1 MTAPASWRKV
11 CAYASLCAACC
22 VVTLDAR
29 ADVSDDDQVT
39 PESPLSQ
46 RIEAAR
52 AHFQKGVQYYD
63 EGDYPGAINEFQR
76 AYALQPTY
84 RLLYN
89 FGQVSYELQDYAA
102 AERHFHAY
110 LLDGGNEVPA
120 GRRSEVE
127 HDLEQLRAHIAVLHL
142 QTDRAGAHLF
152 VDERSVGSTP
162 LEKPVHVNPGRR
174 RVAAELAGYQRV
186 MQIVDVQGGEDR
198 TVRLE
203 FGPQLAT
210 SATQTSS
217 DHASGSGSTN
227 WALWTGVATGA
238 FALGAA
244 GLGYWAAHD
253 AHAYNELITQPT
265 TRQDLDDLGARIQR
279 EALFADILLVAAI
292 AAGTATVIL
301 LVTADHADAKPAQP
315 SPQAR
320 SEARRAVASR

>member
-1 MTAPASWRKV
+1 MNQPATWRKL
-11 CAYASLCAACC
+11 CAFGLLCAACC
-22 VVTLDAR
+22 LATLHVR
-29 ADVSDDDQVT
+29 ADVNDYEQVT
-39 PESPLSQ
+39 PESPLNQ

-52 AHFQKGVQYYD
+52 AHFQKGVQLYD

-110 LLDGGNEVPA
+110 LLDGGSEIPA

-127 HDLEQLRAHIAVLHL
+127 HELQQLRAHIAVLHL
-142 QTDRAGAHLF
+142 ETDRTGAHLF
-152 VDERSVGSTP
+152 VDERAVGSTP
-162 LEKPVHVNPGRR
+162 LDKPVHVNPGRR
-174 RVAAELAGYQRV
+174 RVAAELAGYKRV
-186 MQIVDVQGGEDR
+186 SEVVDVRGGEDR

-203 FGPQLAT
+203 FGPQLASGAT
-210 SATQTSS
+210 GKDGSA
-217 DHASGSGSTN
+217 GSSTN

-244 GLGYWAAHD
+244 GLGFWAAHD
-253 AHAYNELITQPT
+253 ASAYNELIKQPT
-265 TRQDLDDLGARIQR
+265 TRQDLDDLGARTKT
-279 EALFADILLVAAI
+279 EALFADILMVAAI

-301 LVTADHADAKPAQP
+301 LVTANHADAKPAQP

-320 SEARRAVASR
+320 SQAGRSLASR